1 LSNCIKFIIS
11 LNKEI
16 EMKAKPHI
24 GKLIKSFV
32 DKSGMTK
39 VLFAEKIGYTAN
51 GIYKIFDNEN
61 INTETL
67 YRISEVLNVPISI
80 FLEETTYN
88 VSEGNKTVIS
98 EPNTSYNREV
108 KQTGS
113 INLNGIN
120 HGTIEIKQHELDL
133 LRFENDGLKKEVKYL
148 KEIIELLKN
157 K

>member
-1 LSNCIKFIIS
+1 MN
-11 LNKEI
+11 
-16 EMKAKPHI
+16 HI
-24 GKLIKSFV
+24 GSKIKKLVDEQKITRKDFAQLINKSEGYV
-32 DKSGMTK
+32 YK
-39 VLFAEKIGYTAN
+39 LFEY
-51 GIYKIFDNEN
+51 EN
-61 INTETL
+61 INTEL
-67 YRISEVLNVPISI
+67 LNEICIALKVPISYFFNDNI
-80 FLEETTYN
+80 YN
-88 VSEGNKTVIS
+88 VIEENKTVIS

>member
-1 LSNCIKFIIS
+1 MI
-11 LNKEI
+11 
-16 EMKAKPHI
+16 HI
-24 GKLIKSFV
+24 GNRVKLLL
-32 DKSGMTK
+32 DRSGILK
-39 VLFAEKIGYTAN
+39 KDFAEKLGYKTN
-51 GIYKIFDNEN
+51 NIYKIFSNEHL
-61 INTETL
+61 NTEIL
-67 YRISEVLNVPISI
+67 YKISEILNVSISDI
-80 FLEETTYN
+80 LKEETTYN
-88 VSEGNKTVIS
+88 VSEENKTVIS
-98 EPNTSYNREV
+98 EPNILYNKEV